1 MTEERKK
8 LVADLREGADLHEL
22 QRREGEKLASNLE
35 KVDALLARAKTRR
48 LRHDGLSRSPQAYSI
63 VSTYPLR
70 SFIDRWC
77 GRQRHAGR
85 LQ

>member
-35 KVDALLARAKTRR
+35 RVDAMLARAKTRR
-48 LRHDGLSRSPQAYSI
+48 LRA
-63 VSTYPLR
+63 
-70 SFIDRWC
+70 RW
-77 GRQRHAGR
+77 
-85 LQ
+85 LE